1 MRLVENHEWAAV
13 LLDQPC
19 GVLMS
24 ESWSAV
30 LFGSQRKLLK
40 AAIVSD
46 Q

>member
-13 LLDQPC
+13 LLSQGC
-19 GVLMS
+19 VVLMS

-30 LFGSQRKLLK
+30 LFGSRSELLK